1 MTTKNSPAAYI
12 KVQADT
18 MAKMLKQIAAGKL
31 PKGWDKSK
39 VAAALLKDSIVVGIV
54 MDDNV
59 LKLTI
64 PWTIIRTYTE
74 EAISEWIAQQM
85 KDERI
90 Q

>member
-31 PKGWDKSK
+31 PSGWDKSK